1 MAQRRA
7 QLVALVVAAAWMSP
21 RAAKGA
27 DPDSLACIH
36 AAEDGQAARDRGEYL
51 KAREI
56 LATCTAGAC
65 PGIIRRD
72 CSTWLE
78 DVRAATP
85 SIVVIA
91 RDAAGRDLTSAT
103 LMVDGA
109 TRSLDGSAIEL
120 DPGPHVV
127 RLEGVGITEEHI
139 VVTAGEKQRSIT
151 LTIPQKSGAPNLV
164 VVPAPQA
171 RDEKSV
177 ETPHVP
183 AGSYVLGGL
192 GVAGLA
198 TFGVFG
204 FMGMSDADHLRDTCA
219 PGCNPPDVDAVR
231 TKLIVADVGLGVGV
245 VALAAATWLAI
256 HGLSQH
262 RTSVADFLPTPERAR
277 STPAAFAISF

>member
-7 QLVALVVAAAWMSP
+7 KLVALVVAAAWMSP
-21 RAAKGA
+21 RAASGA

-72 CSTWLE
+72 CSNWLE

-91 RDAAGRDLTSAT
+91 RDAAGRDLASAT
-103 LMVDGA
+103 LTVDGA
-109 TRSLDGSAIEL
+109 AHVLDGSAIEL

-127 RLEGVGITEEHI
+127 RVEAAGVAEQHI
-139 VVTAGEKQRSIT
+139 VVTAGEKQRSIA
-151 LTIPQKSGAPNLV
+151 LTIAQKPSAVDGVLV
-164 VVPAPQA
+164 PSHAL
-171 RDEKSV
+171 DEKLV
-177 ETPHVP
+177 ERPHVP
-183 AGSYVLGGL
+183 GGSYVLGGL

-198 TFGVFG
+198 TFAVFG
-204 FMGMSDADHLRDTCA
+204 LLGLSDAEHLRDTCA
-219 PGCNPPDVDAVR
+219 PGCNPPDVDAAR
-231 TKLIVADVGLGVGV
+231 TKLIAADVGLGVGV
-245 VALAAATWLAI
+245 VALAAAAWLAI
-256 HGLSQH
+256 HGLSA
-262 RTSVADFLPTPERAR
+262 RRSAVADVVHLPQSAGAGQ
-277 STPAAFAISF
+277 AAFSISF